1 MKAMDNLNLQNV
13 YIQNVTVQLHSG
25 INNRN
30 QGHNV

>member
-13 YIQNVTVQLHSG
+13 YIQNVTVQLQSG